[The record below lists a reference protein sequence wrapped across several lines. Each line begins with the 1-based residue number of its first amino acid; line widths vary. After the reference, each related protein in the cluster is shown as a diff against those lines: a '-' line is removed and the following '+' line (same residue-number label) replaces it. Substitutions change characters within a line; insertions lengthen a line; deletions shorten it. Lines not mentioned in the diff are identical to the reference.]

1 MSYSKFIQGIKNG
14 AISSLSSG
22 LICQPFQVVSTNM
35 MVSYKH
41 GKPISM
47 LSTIK
52 MIIQNE
58 GLRGFYRGFKPATL
72 KNIFGSAI
80 YFACLEAL
88 KPKVKSNITSN
99 PNFVNFIS
107 AAISR
112 TIQMISVAPIYVMKT
127 RFEVSGFN
135 KYSGIFDAVRKIK
148 QEEGYSGFF
157 RGLSTTLIKE
167 VPYSALFYTTFDFT
181 KKTLKKDEMIKLL
194 NTNKID
200 LFECIDF
207 LGFTRKDL
215 KDIFFATDKMIKKM
229 QDTEFI
235 KIKKT
240 LRVEVPSAI
249 GKVNMYLYDIETIYK
264 ITMQKYDKWLKEN
277 NYI

>member
-1 MSYSKFIQGIKNG
+1 M
-14 AISSLSSG
+14 
-22 LICQPFQVVSTNM
+22 
-35 MVSYKH
+35 
-41 GKPISM
+41 
-47 LSTIK
+47 K
-52 MIIQNE
+52 MITKEWIRDYVKDN
-58 GLRGFYRGFKPATL
+58 FKHITR
-72 KNIFGSAI
+72 
-80 YFACLEAL
+80 E
-88 KPKVKSNITSN
+88 NITTVLEKHN
-99 PNFVNFIS
+99 
-107 AAISR
+107 
-112 TIQMISVAPIYVMKT
+112 
-127 RFEVSGFN
+127 
-135 KYSGIFDAVRKIK
+135 IK
-148 QEEGYSGFF
+148 
-157 RGLSTTLIKE
+157 
-167 VPYSALFYTTFDFT
+167 V

-277 NYI
+277 NYV